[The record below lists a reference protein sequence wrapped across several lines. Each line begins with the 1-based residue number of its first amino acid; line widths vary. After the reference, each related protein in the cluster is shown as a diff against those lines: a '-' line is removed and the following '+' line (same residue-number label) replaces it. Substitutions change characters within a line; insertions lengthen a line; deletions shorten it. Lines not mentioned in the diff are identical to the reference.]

1 MKVDM
6 EKDLNAYFEEDA
18 VQNHEESSVSEDLRD
33 EEHLR
38 KLWRYWRER
47 AMNFLVRREYS
58 EVELRQKLT
67 QRACPSWLLEEIITW
82 LYAQR
87 YLSLERFAYSYAKN
101 RADLGYGPI
110 RVRHELSGMHQISA
124 KEIDAAFAE
133 INWHEARATA
143 ERKIRQ
149 TDPYKYRAALYR
161 RGFSGDDYA
170 ADDEE
175 NF

>member
-6 EKDLNAYFEEDA
+6 EKDHNSYFDVNESRDLDSSSDA
-18 VQNHEESSVSEDLRD
+18 QEMID
-33 EEHLR
+33 EEALR

-47 AMNFLVRREYS
+47 AMNFLVRREHS
-58 EVELRQKLT
+58 EVELRQKLM
-67 QRACPSWLLEEIITW
+67 QRECPSGLLEEIITW

-110 RVRHELSGMHQISA
+110 RVRHELSGMHQISN
-124 KEIDAAFAE
+124 KDIEAAFTE
-133 INWHEARATA
+133 INWYEARATA

-149 TDPYKYRAALYR
+149 TDPFKYRAALYR
-161 RGFSGDDYA
+161 RGFLGDDYS
-170 ADDEE
+170 ADEQ
-175 NF
+175 